1 MCVFFLQV
9 INSAF
14 FNRVYY
20 CQLCTQIEV
29 EAMAKQKTRKKQLTK
44 QEYDK
49 LKHSFYEL
57 VVIQGHS
64 QKEACEMLDISTVT
78 GSKWAKDGDFKKL
91 RQDRQQDYRTD
102 VDNIRQL
109 IRLKAK
115 RKLTI
120 EEEILDAQTTGDTEE
135 EERLRKESLG
145 IADELSKLTKTLQ
158 GIEKDQKY
166 TLGEFINVM
175 DDIFTS
181 LREYDLDLFNKTI
194 QFQGY
199 IVRKKSNELG

>member
-1 MCVFFLQV
+1 
-9 INSAF
+9 
-14 FNRVYY
+14 
-20 CQLCTQIEV
+20 
-29 EAMAKQKTRKKQLTK
+29 MARTKKTRRPQLSK
-44 QEYDK
+44 QEYEK
-49 LKHSFYEL
+49 LQHSFYEL
-57 VVIQGHS
+57 VVIQGYT
-64 QKEACEMLDISTVT
+64 QKKAAEILNISEVT
-78 GSKWAKDGDFKKL
+78 ASKWAIEGDFKKL
-91 RQDRQQDYRTD
+91 REGRQQDYRTD

-115 RKLTI
+115 RKLEI
-120 EEEILDAQTTGDTEE
+120 ENEIHDAQTTGDSEE

-166 TLGEFINVM
+166 SLGEFINVM

-181 LREYDLDLFNKTI
+181 MREYDLDLFNKTI

-199 IVRKKSNELG
+199 IVRKKTNELG

>member
-1 MCVFFLQV
+1 
-9 INSAF
+9 
-14 FNRVYY
+14 
-20 CQLCTQIEV
+20 
-29 EAMAKQKTRKKQLTK
+29 MAKKKTRKKQLTR

-57 VVIQGHS
+57 VVVQGHS
-64 QKEACEMLDISTVT
+64 QKDACETLGITTVT
-78 GSKWAKDGDFKKL
+78 GTKWAKEGNFKNL
-91 RQDRQQDYRTD
+91 RQARQQDYRTD

-109 IRLKAK
+109 IRLKAQ
-115 RKLTI
+115 RKLTV
-120 EEEILDAQTTGDTEE
+120 EKEIMDAQTTGDSEE

-158 GIEKDQKY
+158 GLEKDNQY

-175 DDIFTS
+175 DDIFTA
-181 LREYDLDLFNKTI
+181 LRAYDLDLFNKTI

-199 IVRKKSNELG
+199 IVRKKTNELG